1 MSIDFTC
8 SQTPDYMAPEVIEGL
23 SCSFSSDKA
32 STWVVLTSSSTTV
45 KKLLDEI
52 TDSVYLELLIELWL
66 LFVLWVIVIFFYTCL
81 REQKHSLGNFVHI
94 VTKLLCIGMKRNPYT
109 LLDQTPQFIPDLEG
123 QDDTSYWFVDIRTVR
138 NKWSVGNYYNNST
151 MFNFSRLR
159 VQTPDSP
166 EVIHGFSCTFALNWW
181 SM

>member
-1 MSIDFTC
+1 M
-8 SQTPDYMAPEVIEGL
+8 
-23 SCSFSSDKA
+23 
-32 STWVVLTSSSTTV
+32 

-123 QDDTSYWFVDIRTVR
+123 QDDTSY
-138 NKWSVGNYYNNST
+138 
-151 MFNFSRLR
+151 
-159 VQTPDSP
+159 
-166 EVIHGFSCTFALNWW
+166 
-181 SM
+181 